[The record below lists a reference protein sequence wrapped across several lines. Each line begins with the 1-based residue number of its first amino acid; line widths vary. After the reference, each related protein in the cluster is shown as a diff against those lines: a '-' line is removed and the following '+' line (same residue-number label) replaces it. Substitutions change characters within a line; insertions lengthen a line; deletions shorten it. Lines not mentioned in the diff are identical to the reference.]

1 MDATAVLFI
10 VFLFLMLMNVPI
22 ALCLGISSIVGIIV
36 MDVPLSV
43 VPMQIYAGIG
53 KTTLLAIPFFIL
65 AGVIMD
71 RSGISKRLIDLADA
85 MVGHKTGGLAI
96 VCVVVSCFFAAISG
110 SGPATVAALGAVMIP
125 AMIRAGYGTRNSAA
139 LMSASGSIGIII
151 PPSIP
156 FVVYAG
162 ITGVSVGDIF
172 MAGIIPGIL
181 MGVALAIAA
190 YIVLKRGKNKLAA
203 REKASGKMRWTAFKD
218 AFWGLLMP
226 VIILGGIYG
235 GFFTPT
241 EAAAVAAVYGLIV
254 GLFIYRNIKLT
265 DLPAIFK
272 ESAVQSGS
280 IMIIV
285 GCAGLFAWLC
295 QSEGITRTVSNALA
309 SIATTQTSFLI
320 LVTIIF
326 LIAGFFMEAT
336 SAMYILVPIV
346 LPVAQSFGYD
356 LTALG
361 VIISMNMAIGQIT
374 PPVVVN
380 LYVACNIADI
390 TLKQIS
396 QKIIPYCLALLVA
409 LLLVTFIPDIAL
421 LLPKLILGY

>member
-1 MDATAVLFI
+1 MDATMILFI
-10 VFLFLMLMNVPI
+10 SFLFLMLMNVPI
-22 ALCLGISSIVGIIV
+22 ALCLGISSIIGIIV
-36 MDVPLSV
+36 MDVPLSL

-53 KTTLLAIPFFIL
+53 KPTLLAIPFFIL

-71 RSGISKRLIDLADA
+71 HSGISQRLVNLADA

-96 VCVVVSCFFAAISG
+96 VCVIVSCFFAAISG

-125 AMIRAGYGTRNSAA
+125 AMIQSGYGTRNSAA

-162 ITGVSVGDIF
+162 ISGVSVGKIF
-172 MAGIIPGIL
+172 MAGIVPGIL
-181 MGVALAIAA
+181 MGVALTVTA
-190 YIVLKRGKNKLAA
+190 YILLKRSGNKVVAQ
-203 REKASGKMRWTAFKD
+203 EKASGQVRWNAFKD

-235 GFFTPT
+235 GVFTPT

-254 GLFIYRNIKLT
+254 GLFVYRSIKVKHLF
-265 DLPAIFK
+265 AILK

-295 QSEGITRTVSNALA
+295 QSEGITRTVSNAMA
-309 SIATTQTSFLI
+309 SIATNQVTFLL
-320 LVTIIF
+320 LVTVIF

-336 SAMYILVPIV
+336 SAMYILVPVI
-346 LPVAQSFGYD
+346 LPVAQMLNYD

-374 PPVVVN
+374 PPVGVN
-380 LYVACNIADI
+380 LYVACNIANI

-396 QKIIPYCLALLVA
+396 QKIIPYCIALLIA

-421 LLPKLILGY
+421 FLPNLIHAK

>member
-1 MDATAVLFI
+1 
-10 VFLFLMLMNVPI
+10 
-22 ALCLGISSIVGIIV
+22 
-36 MDVPLSV
+36 
-43 VPMQIYAGIG
+43 
-53 KTTLLAIPFFIL
+53 
-65 AGVIMD
+65 
-71 RSGISKRLIDLADA
+71 
-85 MVGHKTGGLAI
+85 
-96 VCVVVSCFFAAISG
+96 
-110 SGPATVAALGAVMIP
+110 
-125 AMIRAGYGTRNSAA
+125 
-139 LMSASGSIGIII
+139 
-151 PPSIP
+151 
-156 FVVYAG
+156 
-162 ITGVSVGDIF
+162 
-172 MAGIIPGIL
+172 
-181 MGVALAIAA
+181 
-190 YIVLKRGKNKLAA
+190 
-203 REKASGKMRWTAFKD
+203 
-218 AFWGLLMP
+218 
-226 VIILGGIYG
+226 
-235 GFFTPT
+235 
-241 EAAAVAAVYGLIV
+241 
-254 GLFIYRNIKLT
+254 
-265 DLPAIFK
+265 
-272 ESAVQSGS
+272 
-280 IMIIV
+280 MIIV

-374 PPVVVN
+374 PPVGVN